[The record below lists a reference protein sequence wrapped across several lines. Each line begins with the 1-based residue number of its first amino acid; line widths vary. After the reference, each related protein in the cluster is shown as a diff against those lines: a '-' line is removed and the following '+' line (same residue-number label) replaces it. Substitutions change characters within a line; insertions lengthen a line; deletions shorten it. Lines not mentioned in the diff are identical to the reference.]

1 MKALASTK
9 LRNQIL
15 ALNPEAVV
23 TLKNVRVNGAL
34 FGCNGFVS
42 TPDGSKHV
50 YVCTD
55 HNHGLSYDKALY
67 RTAKHTKDYTG
78 GSNNF
83 SKYASLAESV
93 VDLLGK

>member
-1 MKALASTK
+1 MKPLAAIK

-15 ALNPEAVV
+15 ALNPDAVV

-55 HNHGLSYDKALY
+55 HNHGLSYNKALY

-83 SKYASLAESV
+83 SNYDGLAQSV
-93 VDLLGK
+93 VELLKK